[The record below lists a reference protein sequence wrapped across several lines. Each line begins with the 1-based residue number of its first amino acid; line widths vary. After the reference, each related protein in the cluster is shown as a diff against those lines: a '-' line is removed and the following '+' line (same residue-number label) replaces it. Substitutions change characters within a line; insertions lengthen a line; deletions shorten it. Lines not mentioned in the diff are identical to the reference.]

1 MSAKYE
7 VRSVV
12 RQQRLYATPA
22 VTHHPSVVEYEMPE
36 VTELTCVLTSVLFLM
51 KTETESDS
59 DFTVAGTHARTH
71 TECKKEGVVSLLIPT

>member
-36 VTELTCVLTSVLFLM
+36 VTELTV
-51 KTETESDS
+51 
-59 DFTVAGTHARTH
+59 RTNV
-71 TECKKEGVVSLLIPT
+71 CAVSYEDRDRE